1 MSHIYITLSNTAEH
15 TQGLPFQFS
24 SEYTGSNL
32 FIFPGEEISS
42 RAFPLDSNLHGY
54 AIDADPDRAFLAVY
68 EHSSAVSVT
77 IT

>member
-1 MSHIYITLSNTAEH
+1 LSHIYITLSDTAAH
-15 TQGLPFQFS
+15 TQGFPFQFS

-32 FIFPGEEISS
+32 FIFPGEQISS
-42 RAFPLDSNLHGY
+42 DAFPLDSNLHGY